1 MRCQENVKIS
11 NKTRDFEEM
20 RKEILHTLQDGGI
33 ADISQ
38 AYIDFIANEIDK
50 PQSINKKS

>member
-33 ADISQ
+33 ADIPQ
-38 AYIDFIANEIDK
+38 EYLDFIGNEIDI
-50 PQSINKKS
+50 PQQKDKRH